1 MSTYST
7 QRRVEGPFR
16 SADPLDPLTEFY
28 HQNGY
33 RRKYREETDAV
44 DDRDAADGQSVERV
58 FTRGHTAANWWAS
71 NMTKLPTRVEI
82 RRDETALEIT
92 YEVDVTGQHFTDED
106 RDFWRREL
114 DAACDYLQ
122 NPSRTPRDLR
132 HEEAKRAE
140 RIRRRM
146 LSYGIWGA
154 VGAFLIILLL
164 KLMTSL

>member
-7 QRRVEGPFR
+7 QRSMEGPFR
-16 SADPLDPLTEFY
+16 PADPLEPLTEFFHY
-28 HQNGY
+28 NGY
-33 RRKYREETDAV
+33 RRKYSEEPNDPGDTDA
-44 DDRDAADGQSVERV
+44 DEAPDERIFV
-58 FTRGHTAANWWAS
+58 RGRTAANWWAS

-82 RRDETALEIT
+82 RRDDDALEIS
-92 YEVDVTGQHFTDED
+92 YEVDVTGQHLTDDD

-114 DAACDYLQ
+114 DAACEYLR

-164 KLMTSL
+164 KLMTSF

>member
-7 QRRVEGPFR
+7 QRSVEGPFR
-16 SADPLDPLTEFY
+16 PSDPLEPLTDFY

-33 RRKYREETDAV
+33 RRKYGEEPDNLDETG
-44 DDRDAADGQSVERV
+44 ADQ
-58 FTRGHTAANWWAS
+58 RGFVRGRTAANWWTS

-82 RRDETALEIT
+82 RRDDDALEIT
-92 YEVDVTGQHFTDED
+92 YEVDVTGQHFTEED
-106 RDFWRREL
+106 RDFWRSEL
-114 DAACDYLQ
+114 DAACEYLR

-154 VGAFLIILLL
+154 VGAFLMVLLL
-164 KLMTSL
+164 KLMTSF

>member
-7 QRRVEGPFR
+7 QRKVEGPFR
-16 SADPLDPLTEFY
+16 PADPLEPLTEFY
-28 HQNGY
+28 HHNGY
-33 RRKYREETDAV
+33 RRKYADEP
-44 DDRDAADGQSVERV
+44 DDLGGDDVEVRIFV
-58 FTRGHTAANWWAS
+58 RGRTAANWWAS

-82 RRDETALEIT
+82 RRDDDALRIT

-106 RDFWRREL
+106 QDFWRREL
-114 DAACDYLQ
+114 DAACEYLR

-154 VGAFLIILLL
+154 VGAFLMILLL
-164 KLMTSL
+164 KLMTSF